1 MSTNPETIITI
12 PSRKRIMSFFAIYLI
27 GIAAGFFT
35 FMAARHVRL
44 PVRIGLSIVAFSAVS
59 AIVTFVMQMMAK

>member
-1 MSTNPETIITI
+1 
-12 PSRKRIMSFFAIYLI
+12 MSFFAIYLI
-27 GIAAGFFT
+27 GIAAGFVT